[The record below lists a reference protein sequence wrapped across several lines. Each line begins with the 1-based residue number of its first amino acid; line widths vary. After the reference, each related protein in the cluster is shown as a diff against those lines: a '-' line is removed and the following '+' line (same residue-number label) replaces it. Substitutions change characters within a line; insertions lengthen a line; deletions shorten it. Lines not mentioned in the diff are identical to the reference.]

1 MTILACCSFFFP
13 ASFTGCFTNTYT
25 PLVVLISA
33 IIKHLGITTPP
44 SSQPVMLISSPSTK
58 SVSNSKANSMQK
70 DDKSDDINVMP
81 ASVEDHF
88 AKALGEQWSK
98 LNSNNSVSMSPPT
111 NTVIS

>member
-1 MTILACCSFFFP
+1 
-13 ASFTGCFTNTYT
+13 
-25 PLVVLISA
+25 
-33 IIKHLGITTPP
+33 
-44 SSQPVMLISSPSTK
+44 
-58 SVSNSKANSMQK
+58 MQK